1 MKRID
6 LRLNEQ
12 EKYGVIKKLVET
24 NGNKDRAAIKLDCT
38 RRTIN
43 RMIKDIR
50 LKESYSSSMVI
61 GTAFDFSS

>member
-6 LRLNEQ
+6 LRLNEH

-43 RMIKDIR
+43 RNDQRHKTEGKLFFQHGNR
-50 LKESYSSSMVI
+50 NCL
-61 GTAFDFSS
+61 